1 MSGAGSLP
9 GLLAVAILCS
19 PPVAPIELTPP
30 PAPPAPEL
38 EVALPPAPEPEAEP
52 STPGPVEPE
61 GPVVGELSEGGTD
74 SGVLVIGLASV
85 TLATAGALIAFGA
98 IQIQRGRD
106 KQEVCDIDPALN
118 ECQIDRPVV
127 RFASAGLS
135 FGLSVP
141 VAVAGALWMR
151 KGVRI
156 RRDYKAFHQGQ
167 KVETRLIG
175 QVGRDGASAGIRLQ
189 F

>member
-1 MSGAGSLP
+1 VGI
-9 GLLAVAILCS
+9 GLVV
-19 PPVAPIELTPP
+19 PPPQPIELTPHP
-30 PAPPAPEL
+30 SP
-38 EVALPPAPEPEAEP
+38 VPEAPALTVEAARTEP
-52 STPGPVEPE
+52 VDRGPVEVE
-61 GPVVGELSEGGTD
+61 GPVEAEGPAVGDLSEGGTD

-85 TLATAGALIAFGA
+85 TLATAGALVAFGA

-106 KQEVCDIDPALN
+106 KQEVCSIDPELN

-135 FGLSVP
+135 LGLLVP
-141 VAVAGALWMR
+141 VAVAGALRLR

-167 KVETRLIG
+167 KVETRLMG
-175 QVGRDGASAGIRLQ
+175 GLGARGGHLGLRVR